1 MNYTPDMPRESVDRA
16 IYHAL
21 LIWSYPSQLRFRLAN
36 DMEHPDIEF
45 LFAQGYHKDGY
56 QFDGKGLNYE
66 IEYLHLLIHMYLG
79 SVLAHAFYPEEQL
92 GGDVH
97 YDEDEDWTA
106 YRENEYGLSKY
117 HLSVYIR

>member
-1 MNYTPDMPRESVDRA
+1 MNYTPDMSRESVDRA

-21 LIWSYPSQLRFRLAN
+21 LIWSYPSQLRFRQAN
-36 DMEHPDIEF
+36 DLEQPDIEF

-56 QFDGKGLNYE
+56 QFDGKG
-66 IEYLHLLIHMYLG
+66 
-79 SVLAHAFYPEEQL
+79 SVLAHAFYPEEHL

-106 YRENEYGLSKY
+106 YRENEYGLSK
-117 HLSVYIR
+117 SSKTIISTIFFSF